1 MTQLLLLYDYFI
13 SFKSPLDKK
22 WQQQL
27 KSKCG
32 HCDYTV
38 RIKERQTMQ
47 SISVGIREAKIN
59 LSKLLKSVQKGREI
73 IITDRGK
80 PVGKIIPVSAVSLP
94 LTDRVHEMERQ
105 GWIEPRKKKTRE
117 LHPPILLP
125 DELAQKYLEK
135 DRKS

>member
-1 MTQLLLLYDYFI
+1 
-13 SFKSPLDKK
+13 
-22 WQQQL
+22 
-27 KSKCG
+27 
-32 HCDYTV
+32 
-38 RIKERQTMQ
+38 MQ

-80 PVGKIIPVSAVSLP
+80 PVGKIISVSAVSLP

-117 LHPPILLP
+117 LYPPILLP